1 MKIRVYGVQPDELPA
16 YEKAKSQYGFTFEF
30 ADAPLSE
37 ATVDQVQG
45 CEGLILLTNCKV
57 TETVAKKLSEQ
68 GVKYLATRSAGSD
81 HIDYDAVVKYGM
93 HCANVPFY
101 APEAIAE
108 HTIMLAL
115 MALRHQKKSFRKV
128 ESGDFTMQGLKGRQ
142 LDQLTAGVLGTG
154 RIGRCT
160 MKLLNGFGTR
170 VLGWDPY
177 PNAEAEKLCTYV
189 EPDQLFQESDIIFLH
204 CPLTDDSYHLIGEE
218 TLKKMKPGSVLI
230 NSARGGLVDQAAV
243 LKALGSGKLSA
254 FAFDV
259 YETESAFV
267 RKKVPVDQLGDS
279 VLQALLAR
287 EDAIYTPH
295 VAFYTD
301 QAIYNM
307 IEVTLENLKEYET
320 TGQCRNEI
328 KPLAGG

>member
-1 MKIRVYGVQPDELPA
+1 MKIRVYGVQPDELPV
-16 YEKAKSQYGFTFEF
+16 YEKAKAQYGFTFDF
-30 ADAPLSE
+30 ASAPLSE
-37 ATVDQVQG
+37 ATVDEVHD
-45 CEGLILLTNCKV
+45 CEGLVLLTNCKV
-57 TETVAKKLSEQ
+57 NEAVAKTLSER

-93 HCANVPFY
+93 HCANVPAY

-115 MALRHQKKSFRKV
+115 MALRHEKKSFQKV
-128 ESGDFTMQGLKGRQ
+128 ASGDFTMQGLKGRQ
-142 LDQLTAGVLGTG
+142 LDHLTAGVFGTG

-160 MKLLNGFGTR
+160 MKLLNGFGTK

-189 EPDQLFQESDIIFLH
+189 EPEQLYQESDIIFLH
-204 CPLTDDSYHLIGEE
+204 CPLTDDSYRMINDE
-218 TLKKMKPGSVLI
+218 TLAKMKPGAVLI

-243 LKALGSGKLSA
+243 LRALESGKLNA

-259 YETESAFV
+259 YETVSAFV
-267 RKKVPVDQLGDS
+267 RKQIPLDQLNDP
-279 VLQALLAR
+279 VFQALLAR
-287 EDAIYTPH
+287 VDAIYTPH

-307 IEVTLENLKEYET
+307 IEDTLENLKEYET
-320 TGQCRNEI
+320 TGACRNEV
-328 KPLAGG
+328 KPYA